1 MGRNKVWS
9 YIIVDLP
16 AKHIG
21 SHHDIDRWRP
31 LQLLPRHTW
40 VHLEN
45 QPQFKKISPVLGT
58 EREGGNEREKV
69 SSLCNFF
76 CTLWVHFVHFYKQ
89 SLKIIHIFDTFK
101 FSCKLH
107 RNRPLYPACPLPPNR
122 KLWLGNHVTWPGGQ
136 MEATTHTLWPQNCS
150 VRLWWKLTNLV
161 FYLKN
166 VDEANNE
173 EVLKNMT

>member
-1 MGRNKVWS
+1 MT
-9 YIIVDLP
+9 L
-16 AKHIG
+16 IG
-21 SHHDIDRWRP
+21 DGPYNCYPDTP
-31 LQLLPRHTW
+31 GCTW
-40 VHLEN
+40 
-45 QPQFKKISPVLGT
+45 KISHNFNLLFQFWAQK
-58 EREGGNEREKV
+58 EKEGMREKK
-69 SSLCNFF
+69 CQRCAIFF

-136 MEATTHTLWPQNCS
+136 MEATTHTLRPQTCS